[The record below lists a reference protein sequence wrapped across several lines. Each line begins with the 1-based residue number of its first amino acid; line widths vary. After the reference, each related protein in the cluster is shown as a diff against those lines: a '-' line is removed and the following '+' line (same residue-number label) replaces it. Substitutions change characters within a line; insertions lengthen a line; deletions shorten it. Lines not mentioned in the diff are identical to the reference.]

1 MFTGTTL
8 KSFLSST
15 CARQDKAQLDWMD
28 TRCNLRVCCSIL
40 TVVVVLIYF
49 RQMFFS
55 GICELAVDIAGLN
68 FLTVF
73 WNRSRFLL
81 TFDPF
86 LFILYKHDLLER
98 IFYLS

>member
-49 RQMFFS
+49 RQMFF
-55 GICELAVDIAGLN
+55 LAFAGLN
-68 FLTVF
+68 FLIVV